1 MTEIRV
7 DFIRGNRVESTH
19 KVKALVTN
27 VDGKI
32 LLSTN
37 NDKEFFFPR
46 SSIKIFQAIPFAM
59 SNAIKNY
66 KLNNK
71 HIALACASHKGEK
84 IHKKNSYFKNL
95 HAIKQ
100 S

>member
-1 MTEIRV
+1 MSKIHV
-7 DFIRGNRVESTH
+7 DFIRGKEVESSH
-19 KVKALVTN
+19 QVKVLVTN
-27 VDGKI
+27 ANGKI

-37 NDKEFFFPR
+37 NDNEFFFPR

-66 KLNNK
+66 GLSKK

-84 IHKKNSYFKNL
+84 FHIRELKKW
-95 HAIKQ
+95 ITV
-100 S
+100 